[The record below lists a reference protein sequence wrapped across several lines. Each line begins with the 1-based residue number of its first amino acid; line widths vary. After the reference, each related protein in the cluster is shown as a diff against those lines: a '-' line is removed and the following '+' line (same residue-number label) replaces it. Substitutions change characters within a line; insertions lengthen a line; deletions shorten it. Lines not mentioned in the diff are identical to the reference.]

1 VRPVSELARDLRER
15 GARTVALQFPAG
27 LKRRGF
33 AIAQELRAAGFAV
46 ILSGDP
52 CYGACDLALDALD
65 VADVLVHFGH
75 APVAPHERVIHEPV
89 SMDFDPEIVRRVLP
103 LLRGP
108 RVGLVTTVQH
118 VHLLAAVAE
127 VLRGAGFDPVVTGGS
142 GRTPHPGQVLGCSF
156 RAARETGAGEILF
169 VGTGLF
175 HPLGVQLAT
184 GARVVALDPYTGEV
198 SEVSADRFL
207 RQRFGL
213 IERARDA
220 ERIGVIVSSKS
231 GQQRLEL
238 ARRLAGLSDRAVLVM
253 MREVTPEGLLDLGC
267 DAYVNTACPRLAYD
281 DQARFP
287 VPVLTPAE
295 FEILLGIRSWEN
307 YVVDEWGE
315 G

>member
-1 VRPVSELARDLRER
+1 
-15 GARTVALQFPAG
+15 VALQFPAG

-33 AIAQELRAAGFAV
+33 TVAQELLAAGFAV

-75 APVAPHERVIHEPV
+75 APVGHHDRVIHEPD

-127 VLRGAGFDPVVTGGS
+127 VLRGAGFDPVVAGGS

-184 GARVVALDPYTGEV
+184 GARVVALDPYTGQAE
-198 SEVSADRFL
+198 EVSADRFL

>member
-1 VRPVSELARDLRER
+1 
-15 GARTVALQFPAG
+15 VALQFPAG

-33 AIAQELRAAGFAV
+33 TVAQELRAAGFAV

-75 APVAPHERVIHEPV
+75 APVGHHDRVIHEPD

-127 VLRGAGFDPVVTGGS
+127 VLRGAGFDPVVAGGS

-184 GARVVALDPYTGEV
+184 GARVVALDPYTGQAE
-198 SEVSADRFL
+198 EVSADRFL

>member
-1 VRPVSELARDLRER
+1 M
-15 GARTVALQFPAG
+15 ALQFPAG

-33 AIAQELRAAGFAV
+33 TVAQELLAAGFAV

-75 APVAPHERVIHEPV
+75 APVGHHDRVIHEPD

-127 VLRGAGFDPVVTGGS
+127 VLRGAGFDPVVAGGS

-184 GARVVALDPYTGEV
+184 GARVVALDPYTGQAE
-198 SEVSADRFL
+198 EVSADRFL